1 MAIPFLNLPQIQ
13 IRDPGLDTAPLVGAL
28 RNYQAGSDAAQK
40 FSNQQSIGQTAAG
53 GDLKAAARQAMGLGE
68 LDIGRQYQAEAR
80 VDEQTVKKRLA
91 SAAQA
96 VELEQDPGRRNAM
109 WQRTLKMIP
118 GGAANLSPEEMD
130 PMTGPKL
137 LMAEA
142 GIVVDPLERQAKEGA
157 LKLQQAQI
165 GKLNR
170 EAAQGGNEYGKAGT
184 IVQAQD
190 GAFHSVQYGARGE
203 PKVTP
208 LQIGGQ
214 ALAPSKGVDVVGD
227 QMYNKATGQPVR
239 NVAPNISG
247 AEQAKVVGRETGERQ
262 MAAPKAFAAIEAADA
277 KTELVTKTIAE
288 ARQLVSPYTTGPGAL
303 LNGLPGTASRDLA
316 AKLDTL
322 KANAGFNELQT
333 MRDNSPTGGA
343 LGAVAVQELQMLQST
358 IASLEQSQTTR
369 QLSQALSNYEKFVAE
384 SKVRRRRAYEA
395 TFSQVG
401 APQQPNQSRTTPQQ
415 TQGIPPGEY
424 VWDGTKLVPKGR

>member
-96 VELEQDPGRRNAM
+96 VELEQDPGRRTAM

-142 GIVVDPLERQAKEGA
+142 GIVVDPLDRQAKQSA
-157 LKLQQAQI
+157 IATDRLQQESARLDIRSKQRDIDQPKGVLTELDANKTLVYTDPRTGENKVIREPQSSSVAGPYKDPKQRADVEEGLRKEVTTAAKNYNVINESKVALESIAKQPNAATDIAMVFSFMKILDPDSVVRETEYAAAARAAGVPDRIAGVIERIQSGQI
-165 GKLNR
+165 LTPQQRQEFLGVARTL
-170 EAAQGGNEYGKAGT
+170 A
-184 IVQAQD
+184 
-190 GAFHSVQYGARGE
+190 SARGE
-203 PKVTP
+203 MHKKTLERYKGISERLGVDPRNVLP
-208 LQIGGQ
+208 DDSQPN
-214 ALAPSKGVDVVGD
+214 APSPRQTIRGVPYRAQNAQGMVIESDDGV
-227 QMYNKATGQPVR
+227 NWRP
-239 NVAPNISG
+239 
-247 AEQAKVVGRETGERQ
+247 ER
-262 MAAPKAFAAIEAADA
+262 
-277 KTELVTKTIAE
+277 
-288 ARQLVSPYTTGPGAL
+288 
-303 LNGLPGTASRDLA
+303 
-316 AKLDTL
+316 
-322 KANAGFNELQT
+322 
-333 MRDNSPTGGA
+333 
-343 LGAVAVQELQMLQST
+343 
-358 IASLEQSQTTR
+358 
-369 QLSQALSNYEKFVAE
+369 
-384 SKVRRRRAYEA
+384 
-395 TFSQVG
+395 
-401 APQQPNQSRTTPQQ
+401 
-415 TQGIPPGEY
+415 
-424 VWDGTKLVPKGR
+424 